1 MGTLNDGI
9 DWNELVLGLFDRY
22 MEALPDEYSTAKYFM
37 REFLANTIKMMNI
50 EELFLTLISN
60 WDHNLMGSVLSDLD
74 IGSPIPNQIPANP
87 HMRKETEKI
96 QNLVSVTFTVALT
109 GKKQLLF
116 S

>member
-22 MEALPDEYSTAKYFM
+22 MEALPAEYITAKYFL

-60 WDHNLMGSVLSDLD
+60 WDHNLMGSVLSNLD
-74 IGSPIPNQIPANP
+74 IGSPNQIPANP
-87 HMRKETEKI
+87 LMRKVTEKI
-96 QNLVSVTFTVALT
+96 PNLVSVTFTVAST
-109 GKKQLLF
+109 EKNNYFF